1 MNAMVLL
8 NEVTPTVAVQTTV
21 DTANHPSVGI
31 LRGYVVRIFGTA
43 NAASNVTP
51 TYENWRDTILPTILP
66 SLQLFAPRYS
76 KQLMSAN
83 LDGGFFMKMYE
94 DHYGEPN
101 SIEVA
106 NVPVTP
112 AAGVQIP
119 NANTAIQIDLFIPF
133 ELPKLGVDRLWACPP
148 CLLFRGDATLKFT
161 WVAAVTVSS
170 VVITFSALT
179 FRWFALT
186 AYGNDATLPVL
197 HRFERRTY
205 AQNSID
211 VGRGFPVFITDN
223 RAPDNATNAYN
234 NFLDGI
240 PVNNGAI
247 YGEDLEAAYRITNL
261 DIVPETSIYTPLF
274 WIPQNS
280 TPNTIE
286 LAERSV
292 AFQFVGPTSGTLDM
306 HIMEPAGKAVLS
318 AMKAAL
324 GIPNSVSVASPPV
337 APAGVALG
345 NVVNKVAS
353 NGPRSILIQS
363 GGDLVAPQVSPKT
376 TPAVPAGTTGA
387 SIAAA
392 MAGRVKQAAT

>member
-1 MNAMVLL
+1 MNACVLL
-8 NEVTPTVAVQTTV
+8 NETVPVAAVQTTV

-31 LRGYVVRIFGTA
+31 LRGYLLRLMFTGT
-43 NAASNVTP
+43 AASNVTP

-66 SLQLFAPRYS
+66 SVQLFAPRYS

-83 LDGGFFMKMYE
+83 LDGGFFAKMYE
-94 DHYGEPN
+94 DHYGEPI

-112 AAGVQIP
+112 AAGVQLTSGGQ
-119 NANTAIQIDLFIPF
+119 ACQVDLFIPF
-133 ELPKLGVDRLWACPP
+133 ELPKLGVDRLWSCPP
-148 CLLFRGDATLKFT
+148 CLLFRGDATIKYT
-161 WVAAVTVSS
+161 WVAAVTVSA
-170 VVITFSALT
+170 VVITTSAMT
-179 FRWFALT
+179 VRWFALT

-234 NFLDGI
+234 NFLDGV

-274 WIPQNS
+274 WVPNNS

-286 LAERSV
+286 FAERSL

-324 GIPNSVSVASPPV
+324 GIPNSVTVASPPV
-337 APAGVALG
+337 APNGVALG
-345 NVVNKVAS
+345 NVVQKVAI
-353 NGPRSILIQS
+353 NGPRSILTQN
-363 GGDLVAPQVSPKT
+363 GGSLVAPQVTAKT
-376 TPAVPAGTTGA
+376 TPCVPAGTTGA
-387 SIAAA
+387 SIAGA
-392 MAGRVKQAAT
+392 MAGRASAK